1 MTRTIPTG
9 ELVAMAHRHT
19 LSERIHADR
28 MDRIGAFG
36 KEISELQTQDQIRTA
51 RFSDTVLFGGVPK
64 TVEFKGA
71 ADMLDRLDHKPE
83 DFEDDDLDEAEGQ
96 GRR

>member
-1 MTRTIPTG
+1 MTRTIPTS

-19 LSERIHADR
+19 LSERINADR
-28 MDRIGAFG
+28 MDRIGAFNQ
-36 KEISELQTQDQIRTA
+36 EISDLQAQDQIRTA
-51 RFSDTVLFGGVPK
+51 RFSDTVLFRETPH
-64 TVEFKGA
+64 
-71 ADMLDRLDHKPE
+71 DMLDRLDHKPE